1 MVLHSTALGMA
12 ALLML
17 ASSAGFASVPA
28 ATDSFANL
36 SLEELA
42 NIQVTSV
49 SRRAERLGDTPASV
63 FVIRGDDIRRAG
75 AATLPEALR
84 LAPNLQVARVD
95 ARNYAVTA
103 RGFNSPFENKLLV
116 LIDGRTVYSPLFS
129 GVYWDAQDVLLEDVE
144 RIEVISGPGATVWGA
159 NAVNGVIN
167 IITRS
172 AAATQGGLV
181 QAGGASDG
189 RDGAVRYGGAAGRT
203 WYRLY
208 AKYAE
213 ADDLQRANGS
223 ASLTGM
229 RRSQAGFRADTSL
242 DHGSLTVQGDA
253 YHGGLHQQ
261 GTREI
266 RIGGANLLARGT
278 LTLAD
283 DSELMV
289 KAYVDHTERDQPNA
303 FVEALD
309 TLDLELQ
316 HTLRPRP
323 GHLVIWGG
331 GYRSARDHVDN
342 ARSFAFLPPFRTL
355 AWTNVFA
362 QDEIALT
369 PDLRLGL
376 GLKFERNSYTGL
388 ESLPHLSIAWNV
400 APERMWW
407 ASLARAVRVPSRIDR
422 DFYAPSAPRVV
433 NGVPQYGI
441 AGGPDFQS
449 ETARVLQTGY
459 RARHGSLI
467 YAATLYYSR
476 YTRLRTLEPNPAG
489 PGQVFLNKAAGDT
502 YGAELSSS
510 WNVTPDLRV
519 SLGHTVQRLD
529 LRTQADSRDA
539 TAATGIATNDP
550 SSWSMLRVSYDWSDR
565 TELDLTLRHVGPLPR
580 PAVPGYTALDLRAG
594 WQLTRALELSLAAR
608 NLGADRHPEFGA
620 APARTLYDRDVAAR
634 LTWRF

>member
-1 MVLHSTALGMA
+1 MVLHSTAFGMA
-12 ALLML
+12 AWLML
-17 ASSAGFASVPA
+17 VSSAGHASVPV
-28 ATDSFANL
+28 TDGFANL

-63 FVIRGDDIRRAG
+63 VVIRGDDIRRAG

-181 QAGGASDG
+181 QAGGAADG
-189 RDGAVRYGGAAGRT
+189 RDGAARYGGVAGNT

-213 ADDLQRANGS
+213 ADDLERANGS
-223 ASLTGM
+223 TSPTGM
-229 RRSQAGFRADTSL
+229 RRSQIGFRSDTSFAR
-242 DHGSLTVQGDA
+242 GSLTVQGDA

-266 RIGGANLLARGT
+266 RIGGANLLARAVRT
-278 LTLAD
+278 LDD
-283 DSELMV
+283 DSEL
-289 KAYVDHTERDQPNA
+289 KLQAYIDHTERDQPNA
-303 FVEALD
+303 FVEELD

-316 HTLRPRP
+316 HSLRPRP
-323 GHLVIWGG
+323 GHLLIWGG
-331 GYRSARDHVDN
+331 GHRSARDHVAN
-342 ARSFAFLPPFRTL
+342 ARSFAFLPPSRTL

-369 PDLRLGL
+369 PALRLNL
-376 GLKFERNSYTGL
+376 GLKFERNSYTGR
-388 ESLPHLSIAWNV
+388 ESLPYLSIAWNL

-407 ASLARAVRVPSRIDR
+407 AALARAVRVPSRIDR
-422 DFYAPSAPRVV
+422 DFYAPAVPRVV

-441 AGGPDFQS
+441 AGGPDFRS

-459 RARHGSLI
+459 RARHGALT

-476 YTRLRTLEPNPAG
+476 YERLRTLEPNPSG
-489 PGQVFLNKAAGDT
+489 PGQVFLNQARGDA

-510 WNVTPDLRV
+510 WDVTPDLRI
-519 SLGHTVQRLD
+519 SLGHTTQRLD
-529 LRTQADSRDA
+529 LRTAPDSHDA
-539 TAATGIATNDP
+539 TAATGVATNDP
-550 SSWSMLRVSYDWSDR
+550 SSWSTLRLSYDWSDR
-565 TELDLTLRHVGPLPR
+565 SELDLTLRHVGPLPR

-620 APARTLYDRDVAAR
+620 APGRSVYDRDLAAR